1 MFELSGSEV
10 VALHL
15 VLEMAIKAT
24 SRDNCNR
31 YLLRMKSGVRVTTDL
46 DIRLRTATALTYIN
60 ISVTSYR
67 PKTIPNRPL
76 IDLLLYE
83 PAYLY
88 LLYPPA
94 PSSNHPHCL
103 PSHPTKWPSPLSSSS
118 LRHPLRLSAPTLAMP
133 LSQSPSW
140 RS

>member
-60 ISVTSYR
+60 ISVTSY
-67 PKTIPNRPL
+67 
-76 IDLLLYE
+76 
-83 PAYLY
+83 
-88 LLYPPA
+88 
-94 PSSNHPHCL
+94 HP
-103 PSHPTKWPSPLSSSS
+103 
-118 LRHPLRLSAPTLAMP
+118 
-133 LSQSPSW
+133 QSPSH
-140 RS
+140 RFAPLRACILIPPLPTSPFI